1 MSNAPVT
8 YRRKKDAVDY
18 VFQLIVY
25 AILLAGA
32 AWMWTFARDDFAV
45 LFGKHVSDM
54 SAWGCSRAWCLRVSC
69 FGALSMPVRMR
80 PIPSNRRGWLCG
92 STARRLASHPRKAA
106 CVNRGNRRRDLT
118 LRSGCE
124 PCRESHFPP

>member
-1 MSNAPVT
+1 VT

-54 SAWGCSRAWCLRVSC
+54 SAWGMLSCLVFARLVFRC
-69 FGALSMPVRMR
+69 VVHAGADE
-80 PIPSNRRGWLCG
+80 
-92 STARRLASHPRKAA
+92 TDTK
-106 CVNRGNRRRDLT
+106 
-118 LRSGCE
+118 
-124 PCRESHFPP
+124 